1 MRKPK
6 SPVKAEEVCLNQ
18 SRFQE
23 YEKSTGESMKRFF
36 ALAIVATMAMPLFA
50 ADGAATYKAKCA
62 GCHGADGS
70 KAIPAMGVKP
80 LNTAEV
86 KGKSD
91 AQLATVI
98 TKGQGKMKPQAV
110 SDEEAKAVAGFVKS
124 LK

>member
-1 MRKPK
+1 
-6 SPVKAEEVCLNQ
+6 
-18 SRFQE
+18 
-23 YEKSTGESMKRFF
+23 MKRFF

-50 ADGAATYKAKCA
+50 ADAAAIYKAKCA

-80 LNTAEV
+80 LTTAEV

-110 SDEEAKAVAGFVKS
+110 SDEDAKAVAGFVKS

>member
-1 MRKPK
+1 
-6 SPVKAEEVCLNQ
+6 
-18 SRFQE
+18 
-23 YEKSTGESMKRFF
+23 MKRFF

-80 LNTAEV
+80 LNVPAVTGQSE
-86 KGKSD
+86 
-91 AQLATVI
+91 AQLVTII
-98 TKGQGKMKPQAV
+98 TKGQGKMKPQAM
-110 SDEEAKAVAGFVKS
+110 SDDDAKAVAGFVKS

>member
-1 MRKPK
+1 MR
-6 SPVKAEEVCLNQ
+6 NN
-18 SRFQE
+18 
-23 YEKSTGESMKRFF
+23 TGESMKRFF

-50 ADGAATYKAKCA
+50 ADAAATFKAKCA

-86 KGKSD
+86 KSKSE
-91 AQLATVI
+91 AQLVTVI

-110 SDEEAKAVAGFVKS
+110 SAEEATALAGFVKS